1 MLRVIVTGFVT
12 LCSFSFLFF
21 SNIAL
26 SESEQRAFVLIGTGS
41 MMGVYYP
48 MGGGICKFIVAVH
61 DENDSDEKK
70 KLICSTASTAGSVY
84 NLNSM
89 RRGTMD
95 VGVAQSDIGYYAYK
109 GENLYNGV
117 PPMKD
122 LRLLAYMHRE
132 YLTLVVK
139 RNSGIKTIDDIKG
152 KRINIGAPGTGV
164 RSAMLSLIKT
174 KGWTTKDFL
183 VTSDLKSSEQV
194 QALCDG
200 KIDVVS
206 DFVGH
211 PNAAMQEAVATCD
224 AVALVLDS
232 GLISQLVEQYPYY
245 HKGVVPMG
253 TYMNMQYDIHTISV
267 RASMFA
273 TTELSDDMAYLVVK
287 SVASNLSRLKDV
299 SGALRDLTISDLVG
313 GDSQSE
319 TAGGGKLAVPLHSG
333 AEKFYRDSGLL

>member
-1 MLRVIVTGFVT
+1 MLRVIVAGFVT

-21 SNIAL
+21 SNVAL
-26 SESEQRAFVLIGTGS
+26 SVSKQRDFVLIGTGS

-61 DENDSDEKK
+61 DENDSQEK

-132 YLTLVVK
+132 YLTLIVK

-164 RSAMLSLIKT
+164 RSAMLSLIKV

-232 GLISQLVEQYPYY
+232 GLISQLVEKYPYY
-245 HKGVVPMG
+245 HEGVVPVG

-273 TTELSDDMAYLVVK
+273 TAALSDDMAYLVVK
-287 SVASNLSRLKDV
+287 SVASNLSRLRDI
-299 SGALRDLTISDLVG
+299 SGALKDLTLFDLVG
-313 GDSQSE
+313 ESRSGSGRS
-319 TAGGGKLAVPLHSG
+319 AVPLHSG
-333 AEKFYRDSGLL
+333 AEKFYKDSGLL